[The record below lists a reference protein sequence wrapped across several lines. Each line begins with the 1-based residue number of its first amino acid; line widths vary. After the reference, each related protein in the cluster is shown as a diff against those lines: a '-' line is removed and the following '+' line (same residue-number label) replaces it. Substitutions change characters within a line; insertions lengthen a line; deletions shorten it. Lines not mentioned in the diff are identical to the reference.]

1 MSPTE
6 NLLHEEIRLKKLQLL
21 NILDTCP
28 EKEFDDISLL
38 AAQICQTP
46 ISHISFI
53 GLNHL
58 FYKSQVGFDTKVAPR
73 DTSFCTW
80 LLLQNEVMVVEDTL
94 IDPRFEN
101 NVYVKEPPFIR
112 FYAGFPLL
120 IEGYTMGALCVL
132 DTVSRK
138 LTSEQYFAM
147 QVLSNQVV
155 KLLDLRLKNH
165 EVERR
170 IQESLRQQDHLQT
183 LVLSQSKILGY
194 VAHDVRNP
202 LSSLR
207 SIIDLNNLQM
217 LSEDEVKNVLGLLK
231 KQLDA
236 TLDTLTN
243 VIEWGQAQLDRQV
256 PHIRPLDLFKVVT
269 RKIKNFEV
277 ATQSKGNTLLH
288 NIEAGCK
295 VIADEYMLRFILR
308 NLITNANKFTSNG
321 TINISANINKDIVLI
336 KVIDTGTGIGDET
349 FKKLFDPQN
358 RVTNPGTENE
368 KGTGMGLLLVREFIE
383 KLGSKLEVKTKPG
396 VGTEFSFSLAI
407 AK

>member
-155 KLLDLRLKNH
+155 KLLELRLTNY
-165 EVERR
+165 EVEQR
-170 IQESLRQQDHLQT
+170 IHDSLLQQDHLQK
-183 LVLSQSKILGY
+183 LVLSQGKILGY

-202 LSSLR
+202 LASLR
-207 SIIDLNNLQM
+207 SIIDLNNLQL
-217 LSEDEVKNVLGLLK
+217 LSEAEVNKVMDLLK

-243 VIEWGQAQLDRQV
+243 VIEWGQAQLERQV
-256 PHIRPLDLFKVVT
+256 PHIRTVDLYKVVT
-269 RKIKNFEV
+269 RKLKNFEV
-277 ATQSKGNTLLH
+277 PVSAKGNTLHH
-288 NIEAGCK
+288 NIEPGCQ

-308 NLITNANKFTSNG
+308 NLLTNANKFTSNG
-321 TINISANINKDIVLI
+321 AITISVLPNSNAALI
-336 KVIDTGTGIGDET
+336 KVSDTGTGISDEIYE
-349 FKKLFDPQN
+349 KLFDPQN
-358 RVTNPGTENE
+358 RVTKPGTENE
-368 KGTGMGLLLVREFIE
+368 KGSGMGLLLVKEFIE
-383 KLGSKLEVKTKPG
+383 KLGSKLEVITRPG
-396 VGTEFSFSLAI
+396 VGSEFSFSLPIPA
-407 AK
+407 